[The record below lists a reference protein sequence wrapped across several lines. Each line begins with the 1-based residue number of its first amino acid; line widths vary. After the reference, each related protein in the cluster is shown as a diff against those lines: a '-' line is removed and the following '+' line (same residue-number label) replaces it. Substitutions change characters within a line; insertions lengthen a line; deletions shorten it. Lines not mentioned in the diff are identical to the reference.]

1 MSLYDL
7 IWDLDQESKISA
19 LVEKVETLEQKV
31 ANLEDWIR
39 YLTKDNN
46 EPSWTICQQQSDK
59 EVEVRR

>member
-1 MSLYDL
+1 MSLYNW

-31 ANLEDWIR
+31 ANLENWIR
-39 YLTKDNN
+39 YLMKDND
-46 EPSWTICQQQSDK
+46 EFSRAVCEQQSDK